1 MPRYCSDGL
10 KLSTA
15 DLARQE
21 DQWLML
27 VLLRFIPLERRGR
40 EGQRRG
46 TQSGFSVFLR
56 ENLCA
61 LCVKDLVPAAGER
74 HAALKNYGRAEL
86 GGTPQLPFIRGIRA
100 SSSRRN
106 SEICA

>member
-1 MPRYCSDGL
+1 MERYCSDGL

-15 DLARQE
+15 DLALSDLARQE

-27 VLLRFIPLERRGR
+27 VLLRFIPLERGGR

-46 TQSGFSVFLR
+46 TQSAFSAFLR

-61 LCVKDLVPAAGER
+61 LCVKDLVPAGREE
-74 HAALKNYGRAEL
+74 YGA
-86 GGTPQLPFIRGIRA
+86 
-100 SSSRRN
+100 
-106 SEICA
+106 